1 MVMPRFSIPSIL
13 RSTLLTALASL
24 MPFATASASAQT
36 TGAPAMAPSSADAPD
51 YVPTLTFDVA
61 SVRESDLTQSN
72 GVRVGVVSPPH
83 SCKFTANNFPAKALL
98 QAAYGFGTPIS
109 GGPDWLNERYFT
121 IEAKCDHSVD
131 DQLAKLTDDQARLEK
146 QHMLQALLA
155 DRFHLKT
162 HTEVKESSVYA
173 IGIAKGGA
181 KLHEVKTDTD
191 DTSHPTPANA
201 GVDVQAH
208 GGAQGLEFV
217 VHTANMRAIAGML
230 TSQIE
235 TPVVDHTGLLGYYDF
250 TLQFGRPWSAN
261 NPDSWPDI
269 FTAIQEQ
276 LGLKLESTKAALPT
290 LIIDHMDLP
299 TAN

>member
-1 MVMPRFSIPSIL
+1 MIMPRFSFLYVL
-13 RSTLLTALASL
+13 RNALLTALASL
-24 MPFATASASAQT
+24 MPFAVASASAQT
-36 TGAPAMAPSSADAPD
+36 GTPATADTPD
-51 YVPTLTFDVA
+51 YVPTLTFDVV
-61 SVRESDLTQSN
+61 SVRESDLNQNN
-72 GVRVGVVSPPH
+72 GVRVGVISPPH
-83 SCKFTANNFPAKALL
+83 SCKFSANNFPAKALL
-98 QAAYGFGTPIS
+98 QAAYGFGSPVS
-109 GGPDWLNERYFT
+109 GGPQWLNERYFT
-121 IEAKCDHSVD
+121 IEARCDHAVD

-155 DRFHLKT
+155 DRFHLKF

-173 IGIAKGGA
+173 ITIAKGGP
-181 KLHEVKTDTD
+181 KLHEVKTDAD
-191 DTSHPTPANA
+191 DTSRPTPANA

-217 VHTANMRAIAGML
+217 VHTASLKAIAGML
-230 TSQIE
+230 TSQVE
-235 TPVVDHTGLLGYYDF
+235 TPVVDHTGLPGYYDF
-250 TLQFGRPWSAN
+250 TLQFGRPWSVN

-276 LGLKLESTKAALPT
+276 LGLKLESTKASLPN